1 MGIVERF
8 IVGRDGIA
16 RGAELRVGAQRT
28 LERAVQQLYPLELS
42 CDVATKTSE
51 ARKKTRQ
58 LKADV
63 PEFQP
68 RRNAA
73 VVAECRIQDMAADD

>member
-1 MGIVERF
+1 M
-8 IVGRDGIA
+8 

-42 CDVATKTSE
+42 CDVATKRPE
-51 ARKKTRQ
+51 ARPKTSQ

-63 PEFQP
+63 PEFRP

-73 VVAECRIQDMAADD
+73 VVAECRIQDMVSED